1 MGQVAYPSFCQSG
14 YCFWNSEL
22 KLKLSLH
29 QLTFLSHQLLK
40 KSQISLTS
48 FKTNL
53 IPRLLQYYKSKNGH
67 GVIPAKD
74 GICVFLQ
81 KLCNVAPTSPNI
93 LTWALE
99 TGARQ
104 KFNHQPPPIY
114 IGFWFLPLQVL
125 PLSTSFLL
133 IILIFILW
141 NVLFIELHFAQTNH
155 FIEMSPIAL
164 PLQQLH
170 LSAKRLLEELWLQ
183 ASSL

>member
-1 MGQVAYPSFCQSG
+1 MGQVAHPSFCQSG

-40 KSQISLTS
+40 KSQTSLTS

-53 IPRLLQYYKSKNGH
+53 IPRLLQYYKFKSGH
-67 GVIPAKD
+67 GVTPSKD
-74 GICVFLQ
+74 GVCVFLQ

-104 KFNHQPPPIY
+104 KFNHKPPSIY
-114 IGFWFLPLQVL
+114 GLLVPSPLT
-125 PLSTSFLL
+125 PPR
-133 IILIFILW
+133 
-141 NVLFIELHFAQTNH
+141 EH
-155 FIEMSPIAL
+155 FIPPYYPHIY
-164 PLQQLH
+164 
-170 LSAKRLLEELWLQ
+170 
-183 ASSL
+183 SLKCFIY